1 MVQNLR
7 SYDFPK
13 PSIGTL
19 PWREEYQKTGDFKKV
34 VSTVEKMD
42 DYDMMISGGSKLSK
56 RHEAI
61 PRTCRLN
68 GARITRSTPGTTIPQ
83 INIYRSRKQFL
94 TSFPNDWEGI
104 PKCRFCCWVYQ
115 IPKGW
120 WYKTAKKSSSGPFFN
135 PRDRLRRVGK
145 KRSTLFSCQ
154 RPQINSLSGFMI
166 FQAWQYFDC

>member
-34 VSTVEKMD
+34 VSTVQKMD
-42 DYDMMISGGSKLSK
+42 DYDMMISGGSK